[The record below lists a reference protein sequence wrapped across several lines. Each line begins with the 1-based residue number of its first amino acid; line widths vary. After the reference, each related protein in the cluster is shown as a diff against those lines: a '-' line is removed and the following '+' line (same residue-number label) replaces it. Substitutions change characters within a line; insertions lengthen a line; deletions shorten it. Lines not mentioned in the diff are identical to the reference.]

1 MTSTNS
7 TNDTASTNGT
17 AADEKIRVTLDPD
30 EEGAGSIDTSGEGDE
45 TAAAAAAAAGS
56 DEKKDPAATEGTA
69 AGEEL

>member
-45 TAAAAAAAAGS
+45 TAAAAAAGS

>member
-17 AADEKIRVTLDPD
+17 TADEKIRVTLDPD
-30 EEGAGSIDTSGEGDE
+30 EEGAGSTDRSGEGDE
-45 TAAAAAAAAGS
+45 AAAAAGS
-56 DEKKDPAATEGTA
+56 DEKKDPAAAEGTA

>member
-7 TNDTASTNGT
+7 TSDTASTNDT

-30 EEGAGSIDTSGEGDE
+30 EEGAGSIDTSGESDE
-45 TAAAAAAAAGS
+45 AAAAAGS